1 MIMIAFTIF
10 VKCIAF
16 PLDFNNFS
24 FNNAFTRFDLIH
36 APENDGPVDKM
47 FEELL
52 LGNGMWIGI
61 LWKC

>member
-52 LGNGMWIGI
+52 LGNGM
-61 LWKC
+61 